1 MAEINTN
8 KVISQDEPPSKK
20 LKTVNGEVGDNEVKS
35 IKDLPQVNG
44 MKCNANG
51 EKQSVNDKRKVVKDD
66 VKLGSSDDDKPKM
79 SDAHSEKPKSDEV
92 KNEGTETKSKTELNT
107 DKEQLE
113 KQGNS
118 STNYDGP
125 PAEMSE
131 NKVVS
136 NLSRDDESGKGSEG
150 SKDVEDVLE
159 QGNELLRASEEDLE
173 SSPMEMEH
181 GEAIDEGCS
190 SLDTSMNSSV
200 LSKLQNDTDIGGNT
214 GSDPS
219 PTPLFDTVDM
229 KTDSSDVVT
238 GMEWKDGVASLEG
251 SSLKFKMNEFGM
263 IELINE
269 DESIATNDNIPST
282 SQTDTVKVKI
292 EQPDDMSGLLVCEQC
307 GKQGKLHEFCRS
319 GRFCSQSC
327 VGAYA
332 SKQGL
337 IRKENDKK
345 ALMLDTKKK
354 DGRKKKLK
362 LGDKGKVHGDLKMKL
377 QMKGTDWV
385 KAAEKPK
392 AGKKKGF
399 IWSHYLEQEKARAA
413 PARLFKDPFPTGR
426 NNFRVGMKLEGIDP
440 KHPSMFC
447 VLSISEVRGYRL
459 RLHFD
464 GYSECYDFWVN
475 ADSPDIQPAG
485 TCEKTGHKLCPPK
498 GFSSDSFVWSQYLRM
513 SKAQAPPKN
522 YFKIYESVSC
532 VIGFK
537 KGMKLEAVDK
547 KNPSLICVATVA
559 DVMNNRFLIH
569 FDAWEDMYDYW
580 CDATSPY
587 IHPVGWCQ
595 ENGKILSP
603 PNDYPD
609 VANFTWAD
617 YLQRKKAVSVPARA
631 FKPRAPLGFQI
642 GMKLEVVDKRNPS
655 LIRAATIV
663 DAENH
668 RVKVHFDGWSDIYD
682 YWVDD
687 DSPDIH
693 PAGWCTKTGHPLQPP
708 ISPADLV
715 DKEIGCPTPGCN
727 GIGHIK
733 GAKYTGHHSAFGCP
747 YSTLNMNKEGVIQD
761 RITLSGLKA
770 VPVELTKKVVL
781 GSPEFK
787 CPTNGCDGLGHVTGK
802 YSYHHKLSGCPMSL
816 NNTTKIKSPS
826 PPQRGRPPLSKKLPR
841 GRKRSKKSLD
851 GELREKAEKDGNNL
865 HNQLH
870 QSVFMSAMSPHP
882 VRDLP
887 LCWEQHTKLLP
898 GVSEIP
904 TSIVT
909 KWNQS
914 DVSEFVS
921 RLPGCTEH
929 AKKFAEEQIDGEAFL
944 LLTQTDLVKIMN
956 IKLGPAVKIF
966 NAILILKSQEEL

>member
-1 MAEINTN
+1 MAETNTEQV
-8 KVISQDEPPSKK
+8 VISQDEPPLKK
-20 LKTVNGEVGDNEVKS
+20 LKTVNGEIGNNNDESSNGKLENKPKEV
-35 IKDLPQVNG
+35 LNG
-44 MKCNANG
+44 TNCNG
-51 EKQSVNDKRKVVKDD
+51 SSKEKTKLVKDD
-66 VKLGSSDDDKPKM
+66 DIVTDDK
-79 SDAHSEKPKSDEV
+79 E
-92 KNEGTETKSKTELNT
+92 KNEEATPKEERLNEDKETTETKPLMDTPSNDEMQNEEKRSIGAEASKEAE
-107 DKEQLE
+107 DVGD
-113 KQGNS
+113 KQGN
-118 STNYDGP
+118 
-125 PAEMSE
+125 EI
-131 NKVVS
+131 
-136 NLSRDDESGKGSEG
+136 
-150 SKDVEDVLE
+150 
-159 QGNELLRASEEDLE
+159 LRASDEDL
-173 SSPMEMEH
+173 
-181 GEAIDEGCS
+181 D
-190 SLDTSMNSSV
+190 L
-200 LSKLQNDTDIGGNT
+200 
-214 GSDPS
+214 S
-219 PTPLFDTVDM
+219 PTEQRTEQSRPTEQITEKGTEHASEPLVEALPFEQPSTYTEAAEGPSSTPVETEDPKVDGG
-229 KTDSSDVVT
+229 DVPE
-238 GMEWKDGVASLEG
+238 MDWKDGVASLEG

-263 IELINE
+263 IELINDD
-269 DESIATNDNIPST
+269 DESVDTSNKFNSSLPGT
-282 SQTDTVKVKI
+282 SQTSKSKVKAEKLDTI
-292 EQPDDMSGLLVCEQC
+292 MSDVLVCEQC
-307 GKQGKLHEFCRS
+307 GKTGKLHEFCRS

-327 VGAYA
+327 VGTYA
-332 SKQGL
+332 SKQGTM
-337 IRKENDKK
+337 RKGTEKK
-345 ALMLDTKKK
+345 PIILEAKKK

-362 LGDKGKVHGDLKMKL
+362 LNANDKSKVHGDLKMKL

-413 PARLFKDPFPTGR
+413 PARLFKDPFPTVK

-475 ADSPDIQPAG
+475 ADSPDIQSAG
-485 TCEKTGHKLCPPK
+485 TCENSGHKLHPPK
-498 GFSSDSFVWSQYLRM
+498 GFSADSFVWNQYLRM
-513 SKAQAPPKN
+513 SKATAPPKT
-522 YFKIYESVSC
+522 YFKTCESENPLHSN
-532 VIGFK
+532 GFK
-537 KGMKLEAVDK
+537 KGMKLEAVDR
-547 KNPSLICVATVA
+547 KNPSLICVASVT

-569 FDAWEDMYDYW
+569 FDAWEDSYDYW

-595 ENGKILSP
+595 ENSKILSP

-617 YLQRKKAVSVPARA
+617 YLQRKKALAVPARA
-631 FKPRAPLGFQI
+631 FKPRSPLGFQI

-655 LIRAATIV
+655 LIRAATIEET
-663 DAENH
+663 ENH

-708 ISPADLV
+708 ICPVDLM

-747 YSTLNMNKEGVIQD
+747 YSTLNMNKEGIIQD
-761 RITLSGLKA
+761 RIALSGTKV
-770 VPVELTKKVVL
+770 VPVELTKKAIL

-787 CPTNGCDGLGHVTGK
+787 CPTSGCEGYGHVTGK
-802 YSYHHKLSGCPMSL
+802 YSYHHKLSGCPLSL
-816 NNTTKIKSPS
+816 NNVTKVKSPS
-826 PPQRGRPPLSKKLPR
+826 PPQRGRPPLAKNIAR
-841 GRKRSKKSLD
+841 GRKKVKKSLEATL
-851 GELREKAEKDGNNL
+851 GERAEKDGSNL

-882 VRDLP
+882 VKDLP
-887 LCWEQHTKLLP
+887 LCWQQHTKLLP

-904 TSIVT
+904 TSIVS

-929 AKKFAEEQIDGEAFL
+929 AKKFSEEQIDGEAFL
-944 LLTQTDLVKIMN
+944 LLTQADLVKIMN

-966 NAILILKSQEEL
+966 NAILILKSQEDL